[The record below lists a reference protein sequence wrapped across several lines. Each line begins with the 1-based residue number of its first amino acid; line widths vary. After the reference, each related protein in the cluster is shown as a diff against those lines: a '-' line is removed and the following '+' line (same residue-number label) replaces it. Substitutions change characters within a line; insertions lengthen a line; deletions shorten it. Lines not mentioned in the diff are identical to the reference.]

1 MSETLSLPDTQVEY
15 RDYPLVAAQPG
26 IWIADQIALRRNSFA
41 VAHYTELH
49 GAIDRSALERAIR
62 QGLAEADT
70 VQARFF
76 EAQDGQPVQRLPLI
90 ADPARV
96 QAPEWFD
103 FSARPDAEQ
112 AALALM
118 NDDLAQDLPADGE
131 RPLYRHA
138 VIRVS
143 ADRWF
148 WYQRFH
154 HLTLDGFSFEAITRR
169 IADIYRALR
178 HGLSPA
184 ASPFT
189 PFGKVV
195 EEFQQWQTSPA
206 RRRAA
211 EFWQQHLRDLP
222 SPLSLSTEGRE
233 VEPGARPL
241 KQALVLPESLFDE
254 ALRDGALQSLQP
266 ADIVTA
272 ALAMYLARMS
282 GETRFS
288 LGFPFMRRMGS
299 QALAAV
305 GPVVNVLPLLLNVTP
320 EMSLADVCQATV
332 AQIKQAR
339 RHQRYEAEQ
348 IKRDLGLVGGHQEL
362 YGPVINVKVYHS
374 ALSFDGQAAVTHTLA
389 MGPVDDLEFE
399 IGFRNGV
406 LTLSLVANPAKY
418 SPRTLHHHA
427 ERIGHWLQQLARQP
441 HQPNGQL
448 ALIGEGELKQ
458 LAAWGRGAH
467 LTPPAGMVSI
477 MDAFQRQVERQPEAL
492 AVACGDVRLSYR
504 QLSERVMQLGR
515 VLIESGIGAEDV
527 VAIGIPRSV
536 DTLVALFG
544 VLASGAAYMPLDLD
558 YPRERLALMCDDAR
572 PAMLL
577 THRATQAN
585 MPDLPQVLCLDDAA
599 CLARCAAAEA
609 APITDAERRAPLN
622 EAHLAYMI
630 YTSGS
635 TGKPKGVMSTH
646 RGLLN
651 LFLSHQASLFGPA
664 IEKFQARH
672 GRRLRAGHTAS
683 FSFDSSW
690 EPLFC
695 MMMGSELVIFDE
707 ELRRDPWALL
717 EQTQQTPIDLLDIT
731 PSFFSQL
738 VDCGLLKGQFPLP
751 AFVMIG
757 GEAATPTLWNLMQQ
771 HPEVEIHNY
780 YGPSEYT
787 VDTLGAPVTA
797 AEQPVI
803 GRPLANTEVWLL
815 DCRLQPV
822 PIGAAGELYISGKG
836 IARGYLRR
844 PDLTAARFV
853 ANPFAEGEV
862 MYRSGDLMRWSAEG
876 QLVFIGR
883 TDHQ

>member
-70 VQARFF
+70 VQARFI

-222 SPLSLSTEGRE
+222 SPLSLSTESRE

-254 ALRDGALQSLQP
+254 ALQSLQP

-527 VAIGIPRSV
+527 VAIGI
-536 DTLVALFG
+536 
-544 VLASGAAYMPLDLD
+544 
-558 YPRERLALMCDDAR
+558 
-572 PAMLL
+572 
-577 THRATQAN
+577 
-585 MPDLPQVLCLDDAA
+585 
-599 CLARCAAAEA
+599 
-609 APITDAERRAPLN
+609 
-622 EAHLAYMI
+622 
-630 YTSGS
+630 
-635 TGKPKGVMSTH
+635 
-646 RGLLN
+646 
-651 LFLSHQASLFGPA
+651 
-664 IEKFQARH
+664 
-672 GRRLRAGHTAS
+672 
-683 FSFDSSW
+683 
-690 EPLFC
+690 
-695 MMMGSELVIFDE
+695 
-707 ELRRDPWALL
+707 
-717 EQTQQTPIDLLDIT
+717 
-731 PSFFSQL
+731 
-738 VDCGLLKGQFPLP
+738 
-751 AFVMIG
+751 
-757 GEAATPTLWNLMQQ
+757 
-771 HPEVEIHNY
+771 
-780 YGPSEYT
+780 
-787 VDTLGAPVTA
+787 
-797 AEQPVI
+797 
-803 GRPLANTEVWLL
+803 
-815 DCRLQPV
+815 
-822 PIGAAGELYISGKG
+822 
-836 IARGYLRR
+836 
-844 PDLTAARFV
+844 
-853 ANPFAEGEV
+853 
-862 MYRSGDLMRWSAEG
+862 
-876 QLVFIGR
+876 
-883 TDHQ
+883 